1 MQGMVKHDIRRQEAL
16 AQIRHKCKCGH
27 SVYISN
33 RVDFVYC
40 DYCFR
45 RVYKND
51 FIEFKHKLYES
62 CGKRINE
69 QISQ

>member
-1 MQGMVKHDIRRQEAL
+1 MISEIKIANDLSKIK
-16 AQIRHKCKCGH
+16 HKCKCGH
-27 SVYISN
+27 TVYISN

-45 RVYKND
+45 RVFRND